1 MLIIQSIVYVPKVN
15 IYIMSSFIKLRGK
28 GVSRI
33 INSKVMLSPLAGVT
47 DKIFRKLVRKWAP
60 DSLLFTEMINATSLK
75 HGYGTQ
81 KIKQLE
87 LEKGPVGVQI
97 FDNRPFAV
105 SEAAKLAEDSGA
117 FLIDINMG
125 CPVKKISRKGGGSA
139 LINDRVL
146 AMELVKR
153 VSNAVK
159 VPVTVKT
166 RLGWDNKEENIE
178 EFLLSLQDAG
188 AEMITLHG
196 RTRKEGFSG
205 TADWDM
211 IGKIKELLEIP
222 LIANGDI
229 KNPKD
234 ALNCFA
240 KTNADGLMIGRG
252 ILGSPWKIGEIDY
265 AIKELKDFKE
275 PNIEE
280 KLLLIIE
287 HLDELIKE
295 KGSHGLL
302 IARKHISWT
311 CKNFQG
317 ATNLRNK
324 LVRAID
330 ANEVKELI
338 NKAIT
343 TLNNE

>member
-1 MLIIQSIVYVPKVN
+1 MNSV
-15 IYIMSSFIKLRGK
+15 IKLRGK
-28 GVSRI
+28 GGTKI
-33 INSKVMLSPLAGVT
+33 IKSKVILSPLAGVT
-47 DKIFRKLVRKWAP
+47 DKIFRKLVRKWAT

-75 HGYGTQ
+75 KGYGTQ
-81 KIKQLE
+81 KINQLE
-87 LEKGPVGVQI
+87 LENGPIGVQI

-125 CPVKKISRKGGGSA
+125 CPVKKISKKGGGSA
-139 LINDRVL
+139 LIKDRLL
-146 AMELVKR
+146 AIELVKR
-153 VSNAVK
+153 VSKAVK

-166 RLGWDNKEENIE
+166 RLGWDNKKENIE
-178 EFLLSLQDAG
+178 EFLLSLQDSG
-188 AEMITLHG
+188 ATMITLHG

-205 TADWDM
+205 KADWDM
-211 IGKIKELLEIP
+211 IGQIKKLLEIP
-222 LIANGDI
+222 VIANGDI
-229 KNPKD
+229 KNPED
-234 ALNCFA
+234 ALNCLK
-240 KTNADGLMIGRG
+240 KTKADGLMIGRG
-252 ILGSPWKIGEIDY
+252 ILGSPWKVGEIDY
-265 AIKELKDFKE
+265 AIKEINGFKK

-287 HLDELIKE
+287 HLDELISE
-295 KGSHGLL
+295 KGNHGLL

-330 ANEVKELI
+330 AKEVKELI
-338 NKAIT
+338 NKTIE
-343 TLNNE
+343 TLNKNQKILT

>member
-1 MLIIQSIVYVPKVN
+1 
-15 IYIMSSFIKLRGK
+15 MSSDIKLKGK
-28 GVSRI
+28 GITRI
-33 INSKVMLSPLAGVT
+33 IKSKVILSPLAGVT

-75 HGYGTQ
+75 KGYGSQ

-97 FDNRPFAV
+97 FDNRPNAV

-125 CPVKKISRKGGGSA
+125 CPVKKISKKGGGSA
-139 LINDRVL
+139 LIKDRLL
-146 AMELVKR
+146 AIELVKR

-159 VPVTVKT
+159 VPVSVKT

-178 EFLLSLQDAG
+178 EFLLNLQDSG
-188 AEMITLHG
+188 ATMITIHG

-205 TADWDM
+205 VADWQM
-211 IGKIKELLEIP
+211 IGRIKKLLEIP
-222 LIANGDI
+222 VIANGDI
-229 KNPKD
+229 KDPQD
-234 ALNCFA
+234 ALNCL
-240 KTNADGLMIGRG
+240 KQTNADGLMIGRG
-252 ILGSPWKIGEIDY
+252 ILGSPWKIGEIDH
-265 AIKELKDFKE
+265 AIKELQGFNE
-275 PNIEE
+275 PTIEE
-280 KLLLIIE
+280 KLLLIVE

-295 KGSHGLL
+295 KGNHGLL

-311 CKNFQG
+311 CKNFSG
-317 ATNLRNK
+317 ATTLRNN

-330 ANEVKELI
+330 PDEVKELI
-338 NKAIT
+338 NKAIE
-343 TLNNE
+343 TLKKDQKIIA

>member
-1 MLIIQSIVYVPKVN
+1 MNVNYSSIVNISEVN
-15 IYIMSSFIKLRGK
+15 FYIMSSIIKLRGK

-60 DSLLFTEMINATSLK
+60 ESLLFTEMINATSLK

-87 LEKGPVGVQI
+87 LEKGPIGVQI

-139 LINDRVL
+139 LINDRLL
-146 AMELVKR
+146 AIELVKR

-166 RLGWDNKEENIE
+166 RLGWENKEENIE

-205 TADWDM
+205 KADWEM

-222 LIANGDI
+222 VIANGDI

-234 ALNCFA
+234 AFNCFK

-252 ILGSPWKIGEIDY
+252 ILLS
-265 AIKELKDFKE
+265 
-275 PNIEE
+275 
-280 KLLLIIE
+280 LI
-287 HLDELIKE
+287 
-295 KGSHGLL
+295 
-302 IARKHISWT
+302 HI
-311 CKNFQG
+311 
-317 ATNLRNK
+317 
-324 LVRAID
+324 
-330 ANEVKELI
+330 
-338 NKAIT
+338 
-343 TLNNE
+343 

>member
-1 MLIIQSIVYVPKVN
+1 
-15 IYIMSSFIKLRGK
+15 MSSVIKLKGK
-28 GVSRI
+28 YETKTI
-33 INSKVMLSPLAGVT
+33 KSKVILSPLAGVT
-47 DKIFRKLVRKWAP
+47 DHIFRKLVRKWAP
-60 DSLLFTEMINATSLK
+60 DSLLFTEMMNATSLK
-75 HGYGTQ
+75 KGHGIQ
-81 KIKQLE
+81 KIKPLSQE
-87 LEKGPVGVQI
+87 QGPIGVQI

-105 SEAAKLAEDSGA
+105 SEAAKLAEAAGA

-125 CPVKKISRKGGGSA
+125 CPVKKISKKGGGSA
-139 LINDRVL
+139 LIKDRSL
-146 AMELVKR
+146 AIELVKR

-178 EFLLSLQDAG
+178 EFLLNLQESG
-188 AEMITLHG
+188 AAMITIHG

-222 LIANGDI
+222 VIANGDI

-234 ALNCFA
+234 AINCFK

-252 ILGSPWKIGEIDY
+252 VLGSPWKIGEIDY
-265 AIKELKDFKE
+265 AIKELKGFNK

-280 KLLLIIE
+280 ILLLIIE
-287 HLDELIKE
+287 HLDELIRE
-295 KGSHGLL
+295 KGDHGIL

-311 CKNFQG
+311 CKNFPG

-324 LVRAID
+324 LVTAID
-330 ANEVKELI
+330 ADEVKKFI
-338 NKAIT
+338 NKKIE
-343 TLNNE
+343 TLNTDQEILI

>member
-1 MLIIQSIVYVPKVN
+1 
-15 IYIMSSFIKLRGK
+15 MSSVLKLKGK
-28 GVSRI
+28 GLTRI
-33 INSKVMLSPLAGVT
+33 IKSKVILSPLAGVT

-75 HGYGTQ
+75 KGYGSQ

-87 LEKGPVGVQI
+87 LEEGPVGVQI
-97 FDNRPFAV
+97 FDNRPYAV

-125 CPVKKISRKGGGSA
+125 CPVKKISKKGGGSA
-139 LINDRVL
+139 LIKDRLL
-146 AMELVKR
+146 AIELVKR
-153 VSNAVK
+153 VSKAVQI
-159 VPVTVKT
+159 PVTVKT

-178 EFLLSLQDAG
+178 EFLLNLQDSG
-188 AEMITLHG
+188 ATMVTIHG
-196 RTRKEGFSG
+196 RTRKEGFAG
-205 TADWDM
+205 TADWEM
-211 IGKIKELLEIP
+211 IGRIKKLLEIP
-222 LIANGDI
+222 VIANGDI

-234 ALNCFA
+234 ALNCFNQ
-240 KTNADGLMIGRG
+240 TNADGLMIGRG

-265 AIKELKDFKE
+265 AIKKQKGFRE

-280 KLLLIIE
+280 RLLLLIE

-295 KGSHGLL
+295 KGDHGLL

-311 CKNFQG
+311 CKNFSG
-317 ATNLRNK
+317 ATKLRNN

-330 ANEVKELI
+330 AEEVKELI
-338 NKAIT
+338 KKTIEALKT
-343 TLNNE
+343 DQKLLA

>member
-1 MLIIQSIVYVPKVN
+1 
-15 IYIMSSFIKLRGK
+15 MSPVIKLRGK
-28 GVSRI
+28 GVPRI
-33 INSKVMLSPLAGVT
+33 IKSKVILSPLAGVT
-47 DKIFRKLVRKWAP
+47 DKIFRKLVRKWSP

-75 HGYGTQ
+75 KGYGTQ

-87 LEKGPVGVQI
+87 LEEGPIGVQI

-125 CPVKKISRKGGGSA
+125 CPVKKISKKGGGSA
-139 LINDRVL
+139 LINDRRL
-146 AMELVKR
+146 AEELVKR
-153 VSNAVK
+153 VTRAVE

-178 EFLLSLQDAG
+178 EFLLNLQDSG
-188 AEMITLHG
+188 AAMITIHG

-205 TADWDM
+205 TADWEM
-211 IGKIKELLEIP
+211 IGRIKKLLEVP
-222 LIANGDI
+222 VIANGDI
-229 KNPKD
+229 KSPKD
-234 ALNCFA
+234 ALNCLK

-252 ILGSPWKIGEIDY
+252 ILGSPWKIGEIDH
-265 AIKELKDFKE
+265 AIKELKGFKE

-295 KGSHGLL
+295 KGNHGLL

-311 CKNFQG
+311 CKNFPG
-317 ATNLRNK
+317 ATNLRNN

-330 ANEVKELI
+330 EEEVKKLI
-338 NKAIT
+338 NKTIKA
-343 TLNNE
+343 LNTDQKILA

>member
-1 MLIIQSIVYVPKVN
+1 M
-15 IYIMSSFIKLRGK
+15 
-28 GVSRI
+28 
-33 INSKVMLSPLAGVT
+33 
-47 DKIFRKLVRKWAP
+47 
-60 DSLLFTEMINATSLK
+60 
-75 HGYGTQ
+75 
-81 KIKQLE
+81 
-87 LEKGPVGVQI
+87 
-97 FDNRPFAV
+97 
-105 SEAAKLAEDSGA
+105 
-117 FLIDINMG
+117 
-125 CPVKKISRKGGGSA
+125 
-139 LINDRVL
+139 
-146 AMELVKR
+146 
-153 VSNAVK
+153 K

-178 EFLLSLQDAG
+178 EFLLRLQDAG

-205 TADWDM
+205 KADWDM

-222 LIANGDI
+222 VIANGDI
-229 KNPKD
+229 KNPND
-234 ALNCFA
+234 ALNCFK

-252 ILGSPWKIGEIDY
+252 ILGSPWKIGEIDN
-265 AIKELKDFKE
+265 AVKEIKGFKE

-324 LVRAID
+324 LVKAID
-330 ANEVKELI
+330 ANEVKDLI
-338 NKAIT
+338 NKAIK
-343 TLNNE
+343 TLNYEKKILSCK

>member
-1 MLIIQSIVYVPKVN
+1 
-15 IYIMSSFIKLRGK
+15 MSSDIKLKGK
-28 GVSRI
+28 GITRI
-33 INSKVMLSPLAGVT
+33 IKSKVILSPLAGVT

-75 HGYGTQ
+75 KGYGSQ

-97 FDNRPFAV
+97 FDNRPNAV

-125 CPVKKISRKGGGSA
+125 CPVKKISKKGGGSA
-139 LINDRVL
+139 LIKDRLL
-146 AMELVKR
+146 AIELVKR

-159 VPVTVKT
+159 VPVSVKT

-178 EFLLSLQDAG
+178 EFLLNLQDSG
-188 AEMITLHG
+188 ATMITIHG

-205 TADWDM
+205 VADWQM
-211 IGKIKELLEIP
+211 IGRIKKLLEIP
-222 LIANGDI
+222 VIANGDI
-229 KNPKD
+229 KDPQD
-234 ALNCFA
+234 ALNCL
-240 KTNADGLMIGRG
+240 KQTNADGLMIGRG
-252 ILGSPWKIGEIDY
+252 ILGSPWKIGEIDH
-265 AIKELKDFKE
+265 AIKELQGFNE
-275 PNIEE
+275 PTIEE
-280 KLLLIIE
+280 KLLLIVE

-295 KGSHGLL
+295 KGNHGLL

-311 CKNFQG
+311 CKNFSG
-317 ATNLRNK
+317 ATTLRNN

-330 ANEVKELI
+330 PDEVKELI
-338 NKAIT
+338 NKEIE
-343 TLNNE
+343 TLKKDQKIIA